1 VLAQR
6 NTALF
11 GMTNN
16 TMHLIA

>member
-11 GMTNN
+11 GMINN